1 VRLSHCGPTWR
12 MYTINHGSEG
22 GGEEGEGESGWGRGG
37 RRGGQERTFCGSM
50 IGTGETRSSLEDD
63 LRSEIA
69 LAID

>member
-22 GGEEGEGESGWGRGG
+22 GWRGGRGGEWVGEGG